1 MERGKSRSLSSI
13 AFPFHRVGFKTLP
26 YGMGSIILYYP
37 LAIYSLNRERDEFK
51 TSTMPSIEMSI
62 PHKLTQEEAQRR
74 IQELLPKMKS
84 DFGGQVKDLREEW
97 NGNTGK
103 FSFTAMG
110 FSVSG
115 TLTVNDS
122 SVDLDGDLPFAA
134 TLFKGKIKSV
144 IEEKAQQILK

>member
-1 MERGKSRSLSSI
+1 
-13 AFPFHRVGFKTLP
+13 
-26 YGMGSIILYYP
+26 
-37 LAIYSLNRERDEFK
+37 
-51 TSTMPSIEMSI
+51 MPAIEMSI
-62 PHKLTQEEAQRR
+62 PHNLTQEEAQRR

-84 DFGGQVKDLREEW
+84 DFAGQVKDLREEW

>member
-1 MERGKSRSLSSI
+1 
-13 AFPFHRVGFKTLP
+13 
-26 YGMGSIILYYP
+26 
-37 LAIYSLNRERDEFK
+37 
-51 TSTMPSIEMSI
+51 MPSLEMSI

-84 DFGGQVKDLREEW
+84 DFAGQVKDLREEW

-115 TLTVNDS
+115 TLTVNES

-134 TLFKGKIKSV
+134 SFFKGKIKSV
-144 IEEKAQQILK
+144 IEEKAQEILA

>member
-1 MERGKSRSLSSI
+1 
-13 AFPFHRVGFKTLP
+13 
-26 YGMGSIILYYP
+26 
-37 LAIYSLNRERDEFK
+37 
-51 TSTMPSIEMSI
+51 MPSIEMSI

-84 DFGGQVKDLREEW
+84 DFAGQVKDLREEW

-122 SVDLDGDLPFAA
+122 TVELDGDLPFAA

-144 IEEKAQQILK
+144 IEEKAQQILA

>member
-1 MERGKSRSLSSI
+1 
-13 AFPFHRVGFKTLP
+13 
-26 YGMGSIILYYP
+26 
-37 LAIYSLNRERDEFK
+37 
-51 TSTMPSIEMSI
+51 MPSIEMSI